1 MQNIDQIRKNEM
13 LSHRQMY
20 SSTELYSGVGW
31 LQRPIK
37 TVLDIIPL
45 FSEYENL
52 RVLDLG
58 CGVGRNC
65 IPFAQQYN
73 SIPCIIE
80 GVDILD
86 LAIEKLSQNAEKF
99 GVEGSICGFV
109 RAIEDYPIKE
119 NHYDLIMAVSAL
131 EHIDSEVSF
140 INKLYEIERGTRR
153 GGIVC
158 LVINSDVTERDV
170 NTGDILPPQFE
181 VNLSTEALQKVLTDV
196 FSDWSV
202 LKNTVSK
209 QCYETPRG
217 DITAELQ
224 TNVVTLVARKNDNN
238 FR

>member
-1 MQNIDQIRKNEM
+1 M
-13 LSHRQMY
+13 LSHRQIY

-65 IPFAQQYN
+65 IPFAQKYS
-73 SIPCIIE
+73 SIPCVIE

-99 GVEGSICGFV
+99 GVEGSIRGFV
-109 RAIEDYPIKE
+109 RAIEDYTIKD
-119 NHYDLIMAVSAL
+119 NHYDLIIDVSAL
-131 EHIDSEVSF
+131 EHIDSEESF
-140 INKLYEIERGTRR
+140 INKLYEIERGLSQ

-158 LVINSDVTERDV
+158 LVINSDVTEQDV
-170 NTGDILPPQFE
+170 NTGYILPPQFE
-181 VNLSTEALQKVLTDV
+181 VNLSTEALQKALADV

-209 QCYETPRG
+209 QCYETPR
-217 DITAELQ
+217 DNATVELH
-224 TNVVTLVARKNDNN
+224 TNVVTLVARKNNISVVHCND
-238 FR
+238 